1 MFEILKSLCTPAK
14 IYLTIAFIV
23 SIGALINGVDFIVI
37 IVKMLFAG
45 LWTYI
50 LNFMCKKGLKTA
62 AWVIVLLPFVFMILA
77 LFEFFHLTHEQKM
90 YMREYGIEISYE
102 EGFTEGALLENTGRK
117 VGRKGDKAVTKA
129 GKAVNLLKNIDK
141 VIIKSLN
148 KAIEPALMKALKANG
163 CGGNNNPK

>member
-90 YMREYGIEISYE
+90 YMRDYGIEISYE

-117 VGRKGDKAVTKA
+117 VGRKGDKAL
-129 GKAVNLLKNIDK
+129 NLLNNIDK
-141 VIIKSLN
+141 VINKSLN

-163 CGGNNNPK
+163 CGGNDKKK